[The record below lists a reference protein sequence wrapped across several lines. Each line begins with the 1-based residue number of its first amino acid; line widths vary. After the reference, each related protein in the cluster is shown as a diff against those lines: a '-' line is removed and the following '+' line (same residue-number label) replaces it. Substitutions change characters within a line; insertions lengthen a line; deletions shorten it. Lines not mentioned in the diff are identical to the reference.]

1 MAANKP
7 DPKAL
12 RDNPAAIAEYL
23 NEALAKNDVQTVLQA
38 LKFILRAQNVKAL
51 ARMTGIRRETLY
63 RSFSGNTNTSID
75 RVLGFLTGLG
85 VGLVAQ
91 PLSKRTKPLMAK
103 KRLRRSL

>member
-12 RDNPAAIAEYL
+12 RDNPAAITEYL

-38 LKFILRAQNVKAL
+38 LSFVLRAQNVKAL
-51 ARMTGIRRETLY
+51 ARVTGMQRESLY
-63 RSFSGNTNTSID
+63 RSFSGDASPPID
-75 RVLGFLTGLG
+75 RVLGFLAGLG

-91 PLSKRTKPLMAK
+91 PLPKRTKRLMAK
-103 KRLRRSL
+103 KRLHRSL